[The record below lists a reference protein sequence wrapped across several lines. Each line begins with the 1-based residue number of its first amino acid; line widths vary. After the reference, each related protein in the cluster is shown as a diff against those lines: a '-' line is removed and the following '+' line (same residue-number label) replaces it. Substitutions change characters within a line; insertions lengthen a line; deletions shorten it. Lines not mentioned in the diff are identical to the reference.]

1 MTAKISRRELIQ
13 KSLFG
18 FGALSLSVGFTGC
31 NDSSDQETAT
41 LQVNFE
47 HGVASGDPLQDR
59 VILWTRLTPSD
70 SSARLQVTWEIALDQ
85 QFKQIIKTDKVT
97 TAAAQDFTVKVDA
110 IGLKP
115 NQSYFYRFSFGD
127 KISPIGQTKTLPTS
141 TSKVSFAVCSCSNYP
156 AGYFYVYREM
166 AKQDVDVVIHLG
178 DYIYEYG
185 ADGYAAEDAAKLGRT
200 LAADNDKEIIK
211 LDDYRKRYALYRKD
225 KDLQSLHHRHP
236 FIVIWDDHELAND
249 AWREGAENHT
259 EETANA
265 KNEGK
270 FSERKLAALQAYFE
284 WMPIRPVD
292 NQHIKIYRQFNFG
305 GLVNLMMLDTRIIA
319 RDEQLEY
326 GKFINPMTGKLDA
339 VAFQAALFNST
350 RTIMGETQREWL
362 LGNKEKNIVGVIQS
376 SNATWDV
383 LGQQILMTKMFVPAE
398 LLQALAEITA
408 GNPSLDTLN
417 KMNAQITEL
426 VKLKLRLIQGDP
438 TLTAQDKA
446 RVLTVAPYN
455 LDAWDGYFAE
465 REIVYGTLA
474 QLKKKVVVLAGDT
487 HNAWSSNLYSK
498 DGVFVGVELAT
509 SSVSSPGLEKY
520 LNIPL
525 DQLQQFEFAFTT
537 LIDELNYCNLNQR
550 GYLIVQFDET
560 QVQSQW
566 IYVDSIKKPE
576 YVIDKSRGYQ
586 LSLDNNLLPVKTGQQ
601 VA

>member
-18 FGALSLSVGFTGC
+18 FGALSLTAGLTGC

-59 VILWTRLTPSD
+59 VILWTRLTPSE

-85 QFKQIIKTDKVT
+85 QFKQIIKTDKVMT
-97 TAAAQDFTVKVDA
+97 TAAYDFTVKVDA
-110 IGLKP
+110 TGLKAD
-115 NQSYFYRFSFGD
+115 QSYFYRFIFGD
-127 KISPIGQTKTLPTS
+127 KVSPIGQTKTLPSSAT
-141 TSKVSFAVCSCSNYP
+141 KVSFAVCSCSNYP

-166 AKQDVDVVIHLG
+166 AKQNVDVVIHLG

-185 ADGYAAEDAAKLGRT
+185 ANGYATEEAKDLGRT
-200 LAADNDKEIIK
+200 LPADNDKEIIK

-225 KDLQSLHHRHP
+225 KDLQALHQRHP
-236 FIVIWDDHELAND
+236 FIVVWDDHELAND

-259 EETANA
+259 EETPQA

-270 FSERKLAALQAYFE
+270 FLERKLAALQAYFE

-292 NQHIKIYRQFNFG
+292 EQHTKIYRQFDFG

-319 RDEQLEY
+319 RDQQLDY
-326 GKFINPMTGKLDA
+326 ADYMTANGLDIA
-339 VAFQAALFNST
+339 RFRADLTSPA
-350 RTIMGETQREWL
+350 RTLIGETQREWL
-362 LGNKEKNIVGVIQS
+362 LGNPQQGVTGVLPS
-376 SNATWDV
+376 STATWNV
-383 LGQQILMTKMFVPAE
+383 LGQQILMTKMLVPAE
-398 LLQALAEITA
+398 LLFALAEITS
-408 GNPSLDTLN
+408 GKPSTGTLE
-417 KMNAQITEL
+417 KMNAQIAEL
-426 VKLKLRLIQGDP
+426 MTLKIRLQKGDP
-438 TLTAQDKA
+438 TLTAQEKA

-465 REIVYGTLA
+465 REIVYAALA

-498 DGVFVGVELAT
+498 DGAFVGVELAT

-525 DQLQQFEFAFTT
+525 AQLQQFEFAFTT

-550 GYLIVQFDET
+550 GYLIVQFDT
-560 QVQSQW
+560 AQVQSQW
-566 IYVDSIKKPE
+566 IYLDSIKKSD
-576 YVIDKSRGYQ
+576 YAVDQSRGYQ
-586 LSLDNNLLPVKTGQQ
+586 LTLDKNLVAVRTGQQ

>member
-200 LAADNDKEIIK
+200 LAADNNKEIIK

-319 RDEQLEY
+319 RDEQLDY
-326 GKFINPMTGKLDA
+326 RKFINPMTGKLDA

-586 LSLDNNLLPVKTGQQ
+586 LSLDKNLLPVKTGQQ

>member
-18 FGALSLSVGFTGC
+18 FGALSLSTGFTGC
-31 NDSSDQETAT
+31 NHSSDQETAT

-59 VILWTRLTPSD
+59 VILWTRLTPND
-70 SSARLQVTWEIALDQ
+70 ASARLQVNWEIALDN
-85 QFKQIIKTDKVT
+85 QFQQIIKTDKVLT
-97 TAAAQDFTVKVDA
+97 SASQDFTVKVDVT
-110 IGLKP
+110 GLKP
-115 NQSYFYRFSFGD
+115 DQRYFYRFIFGD
-127 KISPIGQTKTLPTS
+127 KTSPVGQTKTLPSS

-166 AKQDVDVVIHLG
+166 AKQNVDVVIHLG

-185 ADGYAAEDAAKLGRT
+185 ADGYAAEDAEKLGRT
-200 LAADNDKEIIK
+200 LATDNNKEIIK
-211 LDDYRKRYALYRKD
+211 LNDYRKRYALYRKD
-225 KDLQSLHHRHP
+225 KDLQALHHRHP

-249 AWREGAENHT
+249 TWREGAENHQS
-259 EETANA
+259 
-265 KNEGK
+265 NEGS
-270 FSERKLAALQAYFE
+270 FLDRKLAALQAYFE

-292 NQHIKIYRQFNFG
+292 EQHTRIYRQFDFG
-305 GLVNLMMLDTRIIA
+305 NLVQLTMLDTRIIA
-319 RDEQLEY
+319 RDQQLDY
-326 GKFINPMTGKLDA
+326 ANYMTATGLNIAK
-339 VAFQAALFNST
+339 FQADLTNPA
-350 RTIMGETQREWL
+350 RTLMGYTQRDWL
-362 LGNKEKNIVGVIQS
+362 LGKLQQ
-376 SNATWDV
+376 SNATWNV
-383 LGQQILMTKMFVPAE
+383 LGQQILMAKMFIPAE
-398 LLQALAEITA
+398 LLLSLAEITS
-408 GNPSLDTLN
+408 GNPTADTLN
-417 KMNAQITEL
+417 KMNTQITEL
-426 VKLKLRLIQGDP
+426 VTLKMRLKQGDP
-438 TLTAQDKA
+438 SLTSQEKA
-446 RVLTVAPYN
+446 RILTVAPYN

-465 REIVYGTLA
+465 REILYGTLA

-498 DGVFVGVELAT
+498 DGAFVGVELAT

-525 DQLQQFEFAFTT
+525 AQLQQFEFAFTT

-550 GYLIVQFDET
+550 GYLMVQFDDT

-566 IYVDSIKKPE
+566 VYVDSIKKSE

-586 LSLDNNLLPVKTGQQ
+586 LSLDVNLLPVKTAQQ

>member
-18 FGALSLSVGFTGC
+18 FGALSLSAGFTGC

-166 AKQDVDVVIHLG
+166 AKQNVDVVIHLG

-185 ADGYAAEDAAKLGRT
+185 ADGYATEDATKLGRT
-200 LAADNDKEIIK
+200 LPADNNKEIIK

-225 KDLQSLHHRHP
+225 KDLQALHHRHP

-249 AWREGAENHT
+249 TWREGADNHT

-284 WMPIRPVD
+284 WMPIRPID
-292 NQHIKIYRQFNFG
+292 DQHIKIYRQFDFG
-305 GLVNLMMLDTRIIA
+305 NLVQLTMLDTRIIA
-319 RDEQLEY
+319 RDKQLDY
-326 GKFINPMTGKLDA
+326 ADYMTANGLLNAAK
-339 VAFQAALFNST
+339 FQADLTNPA
-350 RTIMGETQREWL
+350 RTLMGYTQRDWL
-362 LGNKEKNIVGVIQS
+362 LGKLQQ
-376 SNATWDV
+376 SNATWNV
-383 LGQQILMTKMFVPAE
+383 LGQQILMTKMLVPAE
-398 LLQALAEITA
+398 LLFALAEITA
-408 GNPSLDTLN
+408 GHPSDETLE

-426 VKLKLRLIQGDP
+426 ITLKFRLQKGDP
-438 TLTAQDKA
+438 TLTAQEKA

-465 REIVYGTLA
+465 REILYGTLA

-498 DGVFVGVELAT
+498 DGAFVGVELAT

-525 DQLQQFEFAFTT
+525 AQLQQFEFNFTT

-566 IYVDSIKKPE
+566 IYVDSIKKAE
-576 YVIDKSRGYQ
+576 YVVDTARQYQ
-586 LSLDNNLLPVKTGQQ
+586 LSFDKNLLPVKTAQQ